1 MDKKLT
7 GLIILFVLIFTLF
20 ISYIVFNKQLIV
32 MTRASEEL
40 EPSSE
45 TSLVF
50 AWPLQAKAN
59 NEEKVEINVFVRNS
73 KNVPLANKSVNLI
86 TNLGTV
92 NPSIQKTDKLG
103 KASFFLTSDSPGL
116 AEIKSFVNNQIQ
128 IKQTVSVKFE

>member
-7 GLIILFVLIFTLF
+7 SLIILFLLIFTLF

-50 AWPLQAKAN
+50 AWPLTAQAN
-59 NEEKVEINVFVRNS
+59 NQDKVEINVFVRNY
-73 KNVPLANKSVNLI
+73 KNVPLANKPVNLV
-86 TNLGTV
+86 TNLGTI
-92 NPSIQKTDKLG
+92 NPPIKTTDKFG
-103 KASFFLTSDSPGL
+103 KASFTLTSQTPGL
-116 AEIKSFVNNQIQ
+116 AEIKAYINNQIQ
-128 IKQTVSVKFE
+128 IKQSVSIKFE